1 MWGQPVP
8 PRSVRLWVKRAGKL
22 VAFPTSHMCA
32 RGAATAWCLPCASW
46 WGPEAC
52 AGEAGA
58 PSSASRGYLAAMD
71 GFEAKLF
78 PAASQ
83 QDPGPGGRAMR
94 QVPGHAGS
102 PRRRHAINTRV
113 VVVGLCWKTG
123 GIWESRGRWDE
134 GSGSVVAGRRAACSP
149 VGECEGRQL
158 RQSSLQGPEG
168 LRAGRRPAGRKL
180 CKCNISVTM

>member
-1 MWGQPVP
+1 MQVRSWHFPRHTCVQEEQQQPGGCPVP
-8 PRSVRLWVKRAGKL
+8 AGGVL
-22 VAFPTSHMCA
+22 RPV
-32 RGAATAWCLPCASW
+32 L
-46 WGPEAC
+46 
-52 AGEAGA
+52 EAGA

-78 PAASQ
+78 PAASE

-94 QVPGHAGS
+94 QVTGHAGS